1 MIIPMTKFAF
11 LVYHQEYPNFLENLQ
26 NMGLIHVSEKHQHI
40 GEKEKNLLDL
50 IAQLKGAISFLE
62 GKQPS
67 DQNNLKE
74 FSLDDFLARLSVIR
88 KENEQL
94 ENQEKKVEK
103 ELKDVRPWGNFSAS
117 DLNRLASL
125 GLTLKYYSITEK
137 RFDPNWIQEFPI
149 EEIAHIDGTVYFV
162 AIYQEGDAAIHEAIE
177 MKPPVAS
184 FSEKTEELALI
195 RQQLDQIVAEYSSMA
210 SQKDLLEMELLK
222 AQNSLVIQKV
232 WDDTLLEADEKV
244 MLLEG
249 WAPTEQR
256 KVIEEFAE
264 TNGVYYLAKEG
275 KVEDNPPILLKNN
288 RFAKL
293 FEPIG
298 ALFSLPIYNEIDLT
312 SFFAPFFMMF
322 FGFCLADAGYGVILI
337 LAATI
342 FKSRVK
348 ADLRPI
354 MSLIQWLGLA
364 TIIFGIITGTL
375 FGVDLLKLN
384 LGWASSLHN
393 IMLDSQKLFRLALMV
408 GAVQILFGMAIKAFN
423 LAKQNNWWYAVSTIG
438 WFIFISF
445 TAACY
450 ALGGIVPELKPWG
463 HLHLIVAAV
472 TGIAIFFFNS
482 PGKNP
487 FLNFGLG
494 IWDSYNMATGLL
506 GDVLSYIRL
515 FALSLSGAILGGV
528 YNSLAFGMA
537 PDIIIVKQIV
547 IVLILVV
554 GHSINLFMGGLGALV
569 HPMRLTFVEFYKN
582 ANFTGGGTLY
592 NPFKKNN

>member
-11 LVYHQEYPNFLENLQ
+11 LVYHFDYPKFLENLQ
-26 NMGLIHVSEKHQHI
+26 NLGLVHVSEKSQHI
-40 GEKEKNLLDL
+40 GEQEKSLLDL
-50 IAQLKGAISFLE
+50 IGQLKGAITFL
-62 GKQPS
+62 S
-67 DQNNLKE
+67 
-74 FSLDDFLARLSVIR
+74 SLQAVQTDSEEVSLESFLARLDVLQ
-88 KENEQL
+88 KEKEQL
-94 ENQEKKVEK
+94 ENQEKRVEK
-103 ELKDVRPWGNFSAS
+103 ELKDVRPWGDFSAA
-117 DLNRLASL
+117 DLNSLNSL
-125 GLTLKYYSITEK
+125 GLSLKFYSVSEK
-137 RFDPNWIQEFPI
+137 HFDPNWLEQFPI
-149 EEIAHIDGTVYFV
+149 EEITRVDGLVYFV
-162 AIYQEGDAAIHEAIE
+162 VVCHEGESITLEATE
-177 MKPPVAS
+177 MKTPVAS
-184 FSEKTEELALI
+184 FAEKTAELNNIKEHLQRI
-195 RQQLDQIVAEYSSMA
+195 EAEFNSMA
-210 SQKDLLEMELLK
+210 SHREHLVTELDK
-222 AQNSLVIQKV
+222 AQNSLVVQKV
-232 WDDTLLEADEKV
+232 WNDTLVEADEKV
-244 MLLEG
+244 MVLEG
-249 WAPTEQR
+249 WAPTEKR
-256 KVIEEFAE
+256 TEIEKFAE
-264 TNGVYYLAKEG
+264 ENGVFFLSEEG

-298 ALFSLPIYNEIDLT
+298 ALFSMPVYNEIDLT

-342 FKSRVK
+342 FKSKMK
-348 ADLRPI
+348 ADMRPI

-364 TIIFGIITGTL
+364 TVIFGIITGTL
-375 FGVDLLKLN
+375 FGVNLLNLD
-384 LGWASSLHN
+384 LGWASNLHS

-438 WFIFISF
+438 WFVFILF
-445 TAACY
+445 TAICY
-450 ALGGIVPELKPWG
+450 AAGSAIPALTPWG
-463 HLHLIVAAV
+463 NVHLIVTAI
-472 TGIAIFFFNS
+472 TGVAIFFFNS

-506 GDVLSYIRL
+506 GDILSYIRL
-515 FALSLSGAILGGV
+515 FALSLSGAILGSV

-592 NPFKKNN
+592 HPFKKIN